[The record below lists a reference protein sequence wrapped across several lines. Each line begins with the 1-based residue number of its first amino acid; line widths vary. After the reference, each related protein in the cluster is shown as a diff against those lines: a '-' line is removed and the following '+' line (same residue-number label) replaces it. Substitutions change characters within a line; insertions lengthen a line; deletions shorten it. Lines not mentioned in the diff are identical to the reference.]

1 MGRAKNEVKTNYQ
14 KLFGERLKLVRQ
26 HYRLRQNE
34 FAEKV
39 DSAQSSIARLE
50 SGERMPEGYIIKL
63 IVEQFGCDAVW
74 LITGKGEPGLE

>member
-1 MGRAKNEVKTNYQ
+1 MGRAKNETKTNYQ
-14 KLFGERLKLVRQ
+14 LLFGERLKTLRQ
-26 HYRLRQNE
+26 HCRLRQNE

-50 SGERMPEGYIIKL
+50 SGERMPEGYLIKM

-74 LITGKGEPGLE
+74 LITGKGESGLD